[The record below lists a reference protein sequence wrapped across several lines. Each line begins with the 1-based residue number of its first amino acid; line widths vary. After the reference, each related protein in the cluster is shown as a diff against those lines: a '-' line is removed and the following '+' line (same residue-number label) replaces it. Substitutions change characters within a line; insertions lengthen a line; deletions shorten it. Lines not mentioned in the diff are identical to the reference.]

1 MGNSNSIHNNT
12 NNNNNNDKC
21 IVCWKQ
27 NIENIQNQ
35 LIYCSKCH
43 MQMHELCYKNYNE
56 IKNYNFYICPHCQR
70 VGTLE
75 EELWRKQRIFEK
87 SCRNF

>member
-1 MGNSNSIHNNT
+1 MGNSISIHNN
-12 NNNNNNDKC
+12 NNNKNNNNDKC

-27 NIENIQNQ
+27 NLENQ
-35 LIYCSKCH
+35 LIYCSKCY

-56 IKNYNFYICPHCQR
+56 IKNYKFYICPHCQR

-75 EELWRKQRIFEK
+75 QESWTKQRIFEK
-87 SCRNF
+87 SCRNY